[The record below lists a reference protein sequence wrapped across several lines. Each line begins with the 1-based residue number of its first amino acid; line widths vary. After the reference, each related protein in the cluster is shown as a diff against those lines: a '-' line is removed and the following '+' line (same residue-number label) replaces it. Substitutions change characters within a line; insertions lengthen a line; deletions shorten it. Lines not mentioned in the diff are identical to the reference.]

1 MKLISFAVPSY
12 NSQDYLHHCVD
23 TLLSGGEDVEILIVN
38 DGSKDNTA
46 AIADE
51 YAAKY
56 PTIVRAIHKENGG
69 HGSGVNRG
77 REEAQGLYYKVV
89 DSDDWVNEE
98 ALKTLLDT
106 IKIHLAE
113 DTLPDLYITNFI
125 YDHVYDNTRFVRRWN
140 KQFPVNSFC
149 TWKDVGSFHGSE
161 VLLMHS
167 LMYKT
172 NLLRKSETVLPEH
185 TFYVDNYFAYKP
197 LPLMQKIYYLDV
209 NLYHY
214 FIGREDQSVNI
225 KNFSRRYDQQI
236 RVMRYMVDSYS
247 YAQIDGM
254 VGPLRSYMLH
264 CLSAIMMN
272 TMMFCCAVGSEPE
285 RIAAHDALWQHIRQ
299 QDPDLYHCLANR
311 GMCTFF
317 KWMPWKLRGR
327 CMLIGYKLL
336 CKFVKLG

>member
-12 NSQDYLHHCVD
+12 NSQNYLRHCVD

-38 DGSKDNTA
+38 DGSKDDTA

-98 ALKTLLDT
+98 ALKILLDT
-106 IKIHLAE
+106 IKTHMAE
-113 DTLPDLYITNFI
+113 DNLPDLYITNFI
-125 YDHVYDNTRFVRRWN
+125 YDHAYDNTRFVRRWH
-140 KQFPVNSFC
+140 KHFPVNQFC
-149 TWKDVGSFHGSE
+149 TWKEVGTFAGSQ

-167 LMYKT
+167 LMYRT
-172 NLLRKSETVLPEH
+172 ELLRKSETILPEH

-197 LPLMQKIYYLDV
+197 LPLMQKIFYLDV

-214 FIGREDQSVNI
+214 FIGRDDQSVNI
-225 KNFSRRYDQQI
+225 KNFVKRYDQQL
-236 RVMRYMVDSYS
+236 RVMRYMVDAYS
-247 YAQIDGM
+247 YGQISQM
-254 VGPLRSYMLH
+254 EGPLRRYMLH

-272 TMMFCCAVGSEPE
+272 TIMFCCAGGSEPE
-285 RIAAHDALWQHIRQ
+285 RIAAYEELWQHIRE
-299 QDPDLYHCLANR
+299 QDPEMYQFFKHRSMASAFHCL
-311 GMCTFF
+311 
-317 KWMPWKLRGR
+317 PWKLRGKV
-327 CMLIGYKLL
+327 MLIGYKIL